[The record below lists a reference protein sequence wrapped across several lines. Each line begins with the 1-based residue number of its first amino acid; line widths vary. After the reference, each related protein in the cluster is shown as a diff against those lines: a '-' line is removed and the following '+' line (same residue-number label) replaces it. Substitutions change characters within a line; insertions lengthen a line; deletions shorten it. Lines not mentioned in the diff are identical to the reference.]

1 MRRLTIIALLLGSLA
16 VSWTVIPKQ
25 TPTGPPP
32 PDDPAH
38 GLVFSGLSREVGIGE
53 CRGNFELTGVR
64 DRAQR
69 PVCSHGPDPAP
80 AGVDIRQS
88 RQPVAPTSPAALPA
102 PGSGVAAQGSV
113 LCDGDGSTG
122 YRVQLIYARASNV
135 ADRYGQYATSFQQW
149 ATNMDSAFS
158 RSAAETGGDRH
169 LRFVHDSSCNVV
181 VDRVTLSTTGD
192 DNFTNTLNELRSKGY
207 GRTDR
212 KYIVWTDANVYC
224 GIGQVYYDD
233 SAGPA
238 NASNGNSAV
247 PGEIGRVDA
256 GCWGQSSSA
265 EAHELM
271 HTLGGVQT
279 SAPHATTKNHCV
291 DEYDRM
297 CYADGGGGVMKY
309 ICPSTHEA
317 LFDCNHDDYFS
328 TAAPAGSYLATHWN
342 IANSRFLIASGSTP
356 TTTTTVPPPTTTV
369 PPTTVPPTTSPP
381 TTAPPTTVPPTTAP
395 PTTAPP
401 TTAPPTTVPPT
412 TAPPSAGVP
421 SAPQTFYAMQPM
433 QAGAKGVVLFWSP
446 PAAANGTITGYKI
459 YRSASPTGLPLLT
472 TVGPSTTFS
481 DTSAASGQLYYYQV
495 SAVNSAGEGP
505 RSALSRMV
513 GR

>member
-1 MRRLTIIALLLGSLA
+1 MDMRRLTIIALLLGSLA
-16 VSWTVIPKQ
+16 VNWTVIPKE
-25 TPTGPPP
+25 TPTAPPP
-32 PDDPAH
+32 TDDPAH
-38 GLVFSGLSREVGIGE
+38 GLVFSGLRRQVGAGD

-64 DRAQR
+64 DPAGR

-80 AGVDIRQS
+80 VGVDIRQS
-88 RQPVAPTSPAALPA
+88 RQPVGPTAPDAVPA
-102 PGSGVAAQGSV
+102 PGSGVVAQGSV
-113 LCDGDGSTG
+113 PCDGDGSNG
-122 YRVQLIYARASNV
+122 YRVQLIYAHASNV

-149 ATNMDSAFS
+149 AGNMDSAFS

-169 LRFVHDSSCNVV
+169 LRFVHDGSCNVV
-181 VDRVTLSTTGD
+181 VDRVTLSTSGD
-192 DNFTNTLNELRSKGY
+192 DNFANTVNELRSKGY

-224 GIGQVYYDD
+224 GIAQVYYDD
-233 SAGPA
+233 SAGPT
-238 NASNGNSAV
+238 NASNGHSSV
-247 PGEIGRVDA
+247 LGEMGRVDA

-279 SAPHATTKNHCV
+279 SAPHATTKNHCI
-291 DEYDRM
+291 DEYDRL

-309 ICPSTHEA
+309 ICPSTHET

-328 TAAPAGSYLATHWN
+328 TAPPAGSYLATHWN
-342 IANSRFLIASGSTP
+342 TANSRFLIASGSTP
-356 TTTTTVPPPTTTV
+356 TSTTTVP
-369 PPTTVPPTTSPP
+369 PP
-381 TTAPPTTVPPTTAP
+381 TTAPPTTVPPTT
-395 PTTAPP
+395 
-401 TTAPPTTVPPT
+401 TAPPTTVPPT
-412 TAPPSAGVP
+412 TVPPTTVPAPPAAGVP
-421 SAPQTFYAMQPM
+421 SAPQAFYAMQPM
-433 QAGAKGVVLFWSP
+433 QTGAKGVVLFWSP
-446 PAAANGTITGYKI
+446 PAAPNGTITGYKI
-459 YRSASPTGLPLLT
+459 YRSESPTGLSLLT

-505 RSALSRMV
+505 RSTFTRMV